1 MEKMEL
7 QKEVAY
13 FNRVEEIVRRKLEKL
28 HGEKASLRGQ
38 VVQERR
44 DMWDDN
50 RHQIRDF
57 DDVILLSAQN
67 AAVSAAEGQWE
78 RNALEIQRLSKMEKS
93 PYFGRIDF
101 EESETGEKSTIYIGI
116 YSLTEA
122 QSHEIYVVDWRAPV
136 ASMFYQFDLGPA
148 WYEVHDSRN
157 EVELTGKRQY
167 RIEEGRFLSAYD
179 TDSSM
184 YDQILGEVLSGHTD
198 HKLKVIISSIQKEQN
213 LAIRSDTKKSCLI
226 YGLAGSG
233 KTSIGLHR
241 LAYLL
246 YQNRDTIKAENILI
260 LSNNNIFGSYISTIL
275 PDLGEKAAETKVFAQ
290 LLEASIED
298 GIDMEDY
305 YTQLK
310 RLEDGY
316 TSERIKWIQVKYSAD
331 MLQYCMEYFASF
343 PFQIPEIRY
352 KEETVVSPGL
362 LESKLEVGCSLDFP
376 SRLAR
381 LNYLMKKAM

>member
-1 MEKMEL
+1 M
-7 QKEVAY
+7 
-13 FNRVEEIVRRKLEKL
+13 
-28 HGEKASLRGQ
+28 
-38 VVQERR
+38 
-44 DMWDDN
+44 
-50 RHQIRDF
+50 
-57 DDVILLSAQN
+57 
-67 AAVSAAEGQWE
+67 
-78 RNALEIQRLSKMEKS
+78 
-93 PYFGRIDF
+93 
-101 EESETGEKSTIYIGI
+101 
-116 YSLTEA
+116 
-122 QSHEIYVVDWRAPV
+122 

-316 TSERIKWIQVKYSAD
+316 TSERIKWIQV
-331 MLQYCMEYFASF
+331 
-343 PFQIPEIRY
+343 
-352 KEETVVSPGL
+352 
-362 LESKLEVGCSLDFP
+362 
-376 SRLAR
+376 
-381 LNYLMKKAM
+381 